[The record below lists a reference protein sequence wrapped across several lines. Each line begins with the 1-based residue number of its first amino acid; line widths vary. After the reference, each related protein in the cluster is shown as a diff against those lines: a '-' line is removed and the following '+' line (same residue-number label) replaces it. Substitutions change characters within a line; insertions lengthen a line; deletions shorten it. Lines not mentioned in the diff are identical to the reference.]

1 VRRPNLRSTG
11 RTRPRV
17 AAVGLMAAVL
27 ALSACAGST
36 SGGQSG
42 ADTKSI
48 TVAFYIAAPP
58 AADLAAFTKQTGIHV
73 HWVDVGYDAIQ
84 TKLAAAAEA
93 HAYFADVSDAD
104 WSNIGR
110 FASLH
115 FYRSLNKDIP
125 LAQWQKDLPSLGST
139 TVNGQVLG
147 VPIDNS
153 ALVTTINTKDFKRA
167 GITTP
172 PTTLAAYT
180 SDLEKIKSK
189 GILAHPLGIPFA
201 AAEGLSTYWYETTAA
216 FGGRVLDAHL
226 QPQFAAPSS
235 AGYRAMQWMV
245 NAYKNG
251 LVPPQALNLTDGQD
265 ITQEMAHGQV
275 ASIFS
280 EYTGDIEATYNLPSQ
295 SSVVN
300 QVEYIPT
307 PGSSGPGPNL
317 GVPDGFGVPVTAHN
331 PTAAAKF
338 IQWFDSPK
346 NQAKWAGAEGKS
358 GVYAG
363 FAPAPASLSA
373 TQILAASGKDP
384 EASFMVK
391 LDKSTQPVFPNG
403 APSWY
408 PNFSQA
414 VYTNIH
420 QAAAGNETVAT
431 AIKNILSTVNQLRG
445 TSGQ

>member
-1 VRRPNLRSTG
+1 VRRPNLRFNI

-17 AAVGLMAAVL
+17 AALGLLAAAL
-27 ALSACAGST
+27 TLSACAGST
-36 SGGQSG
+36 ASGDSNAGS
-42 ADTKSI
+42 KSI
-48 TVAFYIAAPP
+48 TVAFYVSPPP
-58 AADLAAFTKQTGIHV
+58 AADLAAFTNQTGIHV

-115 FYRSLNKDIP
+115 FYRPLNKDIP
-125 LAQWQKDLPSLGST
+125 LAEWKKEFPSLGST

-153 ALVTTINTKDFKRA
+153 ALVTTINTHDFRLA
-167 GITTP
+167 GITTIP
-172 PTTLAAYT
+172 MTLSAYT
-180 SDLEKIKSK
+180 DDLMKIKSK
-189 GILAHPLGIPFA
+189 GIVSHPLGIPFA

-216 FGGRVLDAHL
+216 FGGRVLGAKL
-226 QPQFAAPSS
+226 QPEFASPSS

-245 NAYKNG
+245 NAYKDG
-251 LVPPQALNLTDGQD
+251 LVPPQALNLTDSQD
-265 ITQEMAHGQV
+265 ITQEMAHDQV

-280 EYTGDIEATYNLPSQ
+280 EYTGDIEGIYNLPSQ

-300 QVEYIPT
+300 QVEYIST
-307 PGSSGPGPNL
+307 PGISGTGPNL
-317 GVPDGFGVPVTAHN
+317 GVPDGFGVPVTAHD
-331 PTAAAKF
+331 PQAAARF
-338 IQWFDSPK
+338 IEWFDSPK
-346 NQAKWAGAEGKS
+346 NQAKWAGANGKS
-358 GVYAG
+358 GVYSG
-363 FAPAPASLSA
+363 FTIAPVSVPA
-373 TQILAASGKDP
+373 TQALVASDKDP
-384 EASFMVK
+384 EASFMLK
-391 LDKSTQPVFPNG
+391 LDHSTLPVFPNG

-420 QAAAGNETVAT
+420 QAAAGDESVAT
-431 AIKNILSTVNQLRG
+431 AIKNILSTVSQLRG
-445 TSGQ
+445 TS